1 MYLLQGFRLHS
12 VISVSCP
19 RSTQSSPPYW
29 GGGLVQ
35 DLIRVFEPFPQVA
48 LQSDHLVQSV

>member
-12 VISVSCP
+12 VISVSGP
-19 RSTQSSPPYW
+19 RSTQLSPPYW

-35 DLIRVFEPFPQVA
+35 DLIRVFEPFPQVV
-48 LQSDHLVQSV
+48 LQSDHLVHSV

>member
-12 VISVSCP
+12 VISVSGP
-19 RSTQSSPPYW
+19 RSTQLSPPYW
-29 GGGLVQ
+29 GGGLVL

-48 LQSDHLVQSV
+48 LQSDHLVHSV

>member
-1 MYLLQGFRLHS
+1 MNLLHGFRLHA
-12 VISVSCP
+12 VVSVSGP
-19 RSTQSSPPYW
+19 SSTQLSPPYW

-48 LQSDHLVQSV
+48 LQSDHLVHSV